1 MAEPEFKDKD
11 EEIAYWKDKCTE
23 LEHDLAE
30 LSENSKSVESELEAL
45 LQDADKNNKEL
56 RTKNNRMR
64 LDFETLQ
71 DKLSQFQEDSYRQI
85 EELQQ
90 ANTTFQEREENY
102 KKYIRELEQKNDDL
116 ERSQRETHTS
126 YKEYNEKFN
135 GALEKIAILQDE
147 LCEKESLKA
156 TVQRLKDEASELRQE
171 IKIQEKK
178 MLSEQEKS
186 AADRR
191 RSSFRLATMPGSLDI
206 GGTPPNKNKNVNNA
220 NSPLITTNR
229 SAMDIVGDILRKVGL
244 EKWLCPACAHV
255 KCDCNVPRP
264 PLFGTSS
271 SPLPSPFP
279 LRRPFSSYTPSSTSL
294 PPHSNNNS

>member
-23 LEHDLAE
+23 LEHDLQE

-45 LQDADKNNKEL
+45 LHDADKNNKEL

-220 NSPLITTNR
+220 SPLITTNR

-255 KCDCNVPRP
+255 KCDCDVPRP
-264 PLFGTSS
+264 PLFGFSS

-279 LRRPFSSYTPSSTSL
+279 VRRPFSSYTPSSPSSN
-294 PPHSNNNS
+294 PPTNNS

>member
-1 MAEPEFKDKD
+1 MAEFKDKD
-11 EEIAYWKDKCTE
+11 EEIKYWKEKCIE
-23 LEHDLAE
+23 LEKDLAE
-30 LSENSKSVESELEAL
+30 LSESSKQVENELEAL

-56 RTKNNRMR
+56 RTKNNRMK

-71 DKLSQFQEDSYRQI
+71 DKLSQFQEDSFRQI

-126 YKEYNEKFN
+126 YREYNEKFN

-206 GGTPPNKNKNVNNA
+206 GNTAPNKNKN
-220 NSPLITTNR
+220 
-229 SAMDIVGDILRKVGL
+229 SAQNLRKSRSPEPPRAKTMGVSSLCCPTCGRRCKNKSGL
-244 EKWLCPACAHV
+244 ASHMRSHKTEPS
-255 KCDCNVPRP
+255 VP
-264 PLFGTSS
+264 LAASS
-271 SPLPSPFP
+271 RT
-279 LRRPFSSYTPSSTSL
+279 RRRRSSV
-294 PPHSNNNS
+294 H